1 MKIAFFGHQK
11 FLDYFQIG
19 GFESFVRRLATF
31 LSNNGCLVDY
41 VMYGCHDEKEIA
53 INSNLFLKYFT
64 SFENALRV
72 LEKPYD
78 HVFPIKI
85 DLSKRLQYI
94 RFLAKNNLPTR
105 FHYFALVWP
114 KLVKRSLILLET
126 SLFSKN
132 GKIFCISPRLYDL
145 FKRFFKKTVFIW
157 PPVPEVYYV
166 RPDEKPKNN
175 PMKITYLG
183 NLTTDKYVEEV
194 FELFLRQKMRDNYE
208 FSVYGTFDP
217 LNEKSE
223 SIHKKLLKQKEIRY
237 LHLDRESY
245 SSDIEQL
252 VIRVLKETD
261 VLFQPYRTLINTL
274 DTPLLVLEAMA
285 SLCVVVTTRIGNVE
299 DIYGESPFILS
310 RENFFD
316 EAMAVLERLNYQMI
330 LTERER
336 LWKRNK
342 MLLFD
347 LENVGRRFTE
357 TLYEQTH

>member
-1 MKIAFFGHQK
+1 MKIVFFGHQK

-31 LSNNGCLVDY
+31 LSNNGCVVDY

-53 INSNLFLKYFT
+53 VNSNLFLKYFI
-64 SFENALRV
+64 SFENALQA
-72 LEKPYD
+72 LEKPYE

-85 DLSKRLQYI
+85 DLNKRLQYI
-94 RFLAKNNLPTR
+94 QFLRKNNLPTR

-114 KLVKRSLILLET
+114 KLVKRGLMLLET

-157 PPVPEVYYV
+157 PSVPEIYYLS
-166 RPDEKPKNN
+166 PDKKPKNN
-175 PMKITYLG
+175 SIKITYLG
-183 NLTTDKYVEEV
+183 NLITDKYIEEIV
-194 FELFLRQKMRDNYE
+194 ELFMHQKKRGNYE
-208 FSVYGTFDP
+208 LTIYGTFDP
-217 LNEKSE
+217 LNEKSV
-223 SIHKKLLKQKEIRY
+223 SIHKKLLKQKEIKY
-237 LHLDRESY
+237 IHIDRESY
-245 SSDIEQL
+245 SSDTELL

-261 VLFQPYRTLINTL
+261 VLFQPYKTLINTL
-274 DTPLLVLEAMA
+274 DTPLLLLEAMA
-285 SLCVVVTTRIGNVE
+285 SLCAVVTTKIGNVK

-316 EAMAVLERLNYQMI
+316 EAMVLLERLNYEMI

-336 LWKRNK
+336 IWGRNK
-342 MLLFD
+342 MLQFD
-347 LENVGRRFTE
+347 LENVGRRFME
-357 TLYEQTH
+357 TLL